1 MTLYKETPGAWSAL
15 VVGDTRGE
23 LVLDDA
29 QRQRVQ
35 QQLEHLTSST
45 WVCINVYRT
54 NLILRVFFY
63 LL

>member
-35 QQLEHLTSST
+35 EQLEHLTSST
-45 WVCINVYRT
+45 WVCRRKLV
-54 NLILRVFFY
+54 LRV
-63 LL
+63 